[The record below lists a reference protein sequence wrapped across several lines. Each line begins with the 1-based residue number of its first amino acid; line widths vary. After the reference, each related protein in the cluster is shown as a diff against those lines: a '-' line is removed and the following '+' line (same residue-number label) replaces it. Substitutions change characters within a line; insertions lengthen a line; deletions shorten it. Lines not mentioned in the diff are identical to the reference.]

1 MKKHINY
8 KQFVSQSQ
16 NTDGTYTDVF
26 QDIAIFVKIS
36 APSIKSIE
44 AGITNIE
51 SMNLYIPTKIISKP
65 NTQKDRIIFN
75 GEIYRINYARKVGDE
90 WEVNAEVLYG
100 D

>member
-1 MKKHINY
+1 MKKLIDY
-8 KQFVSQSQ
+8 RRFLSQTS
-16 NTDGTYTDVF
+16 NGDGTYSDSYE
-26 QDIAIFVKIS
+26 DITLFVKIS

-51 SMNLYIPTKIISKP
+51 SMNLYLPAKIISRP

-75 GEIYRINYARKVGDE
+75 SETYQINYARKVGDE
-90 WEVNAEVLYG
+90 WEINMEVLYG